1 LYVVDTLEVG
11 GTERSLLETA
21 ARLDRRFEC
30 VVCHLY
36 RGDALRPQF
45 ESAGIRVVSLGLA
58 GKYQFVR
65 AFRRLR
71 QLVLK
76 ERPDIIHTALF
87 RADQV
92 GRTIGW
98 WLRIPTVSSFVGVPY
113 DETKLTLMP
122 LRLRRKHRL
131 IRSLDRITAGWA
143 SHFHAVSKAAQQ
155 SNCQHLGITP
165 SRVTVVARGRKVE
178 PEVDAKDVSVLRC
191 KLGLED
197 RYPVLLNVGR
207 LSLQKGQQF
216 AIQAL
221 VGIVQH
227 YPQVK
232 LLIAGDGP
240 LESDLQTLITQLGL
254 TAHVT
259 LLGNRNDVPSLLRV
273 ADIFVFP
280 SLYEG
285 LPGSIIEAMQAGLP
299 VIASD
304 IPMMDGLVEHEV
316 TGVLTPPKDV
326 EALTR
331 AVCRLAENPQ
341 LAMQL
346 AARAREVAAAEFAID
361 RIVRQMEGLYDAV
374 LTAAGKVSE
383 GKRIK

>member
-1 LYVVDTLEVG
+1 
-11 GTERSLLETA
+11 
-21 ARLDRRFEC
+21 
-30 VVCHLY
+30 
-36 RGDALRPQF
+36 
-45 ESAGIRVVSLGLA
+45 
-58 GKYQFVR
+58 
-65 AFRRLR
+65 
-71 QLVLK
+71 
-76 ERPDIIHTALF
+76 
-87 RADQV
+87 
-92 GRTIGW
+92 
-98 WLRIPTVSSFVGVPY
+98 
-113 DETKLTLMP
+113 
-122 LRLRRKHRL
+122 
-131 IRSLDRITAGWA
+131 
-143 SHFHAVSKAAQQ
+143 
-155 SNCQHLGITP
+155 
-165 SRVTVVARGRKVE
+165 
-178 PEVDAKDVSVLRC
+178 
-191 KLGLED
+191 LED